1 MKNIRKTLFLIL
13 SFLLP
18 VVTVFIK
25 NIIHFAD
32 FPEAF
37 SWVFKY
43 PSCFLFEYTCLLIF
57 EGLIF
62 SLFQSVWP
70 AFLISTLFLGLVS
83 LVNYY
88 KVIINGM
95 PLVLSELGMAGEFSE
110 IAGFALPQI
119 TINKYIIWAI
129 VLLFIF
135 LILSGIS
142 NRKTKFSK
150 KTRMITGLVS
160 FFLLLVFLFTPI
172 FKSWAISFDKG
183 TMSQEDRVNKYT
195 TALGLYSTYA
205 RDSKKGDVY
214 TAERRDNIEKE
225 LENIGNNEE
234 DSKTPT
240 VIFLMSESFF
250 DVTKLG
256 GVTFQKD
263 PIPNFRRLSETHTS
277 GEFISSAYC
286 GGTGNVEMEVLTGIA
301 GYHLKESEAIT
312 NIWPREKYKEI
323 PVITDIFKNYRYS
336 TTFIHSYNSNLY
348 NRSITY
354 DSFGFDNFIFEDGFS
369 KKAEKK
375 GGYISDMALA
385 DKIISLYRNK
395 GKNPM
400 FLFAVSM
407 ENHQP
412 FYENKFG
419 GQKFVEIK
427 SDVLL
432 EEHKK
437 SLQSYV
443 NGVYDADRALGR
455 LTDYFKNVN
464 EDVMIVFFG
473 DHLPNL
479 LGNSGETV
487 YSKTGYVPTADSSLW
502 TLDELK
508 KMLTTDYLIWT
519 NYEDEPLPDKTE
531 SSLFLGL
538 SVVERLGLKKTD
550 YYNWLS
556 SYIKPDI
563 LMSRSRLFVDT
574 DDVASAS
581 AEGEMEEKNKEYACA
596 IYDIVYGENK
606 IFKK

>member
-1 MKNIRKTLFLIL
+1 MKNLRKTLFIIL

-18 VVTVFIK
+18 VVTVFMN

-32 FPEAF
+32 FPKAF
-37 SWVFKY
+37 SWFLKY
-43 PSCFLFEYTCLLIF
+43 PSCFFFEYTVLLIF

-62 SLFQSVWP
+62 SIFNSVWP
-70 AFLISTLFLGLVS
+70 AFFISALFLGVVS
-83 LVNYY
+83 LINYY

-95 PLVLSELGMAGEFSE
+95 PLVLSELGMAGEFNE

-119 TINKYIIWAI
+119 TVNKYIILGIA
-129 VLLFIF
+129 LLFQF
-135 LILSGIS
+135 SILSGIS
-142 NRKTKFSK
+142 NWKIKFSK
-150 KTRMITGLVS
+150 KTRLITGAISV
-160 FFLLLVFLFTPI
+160 FLTFLFLFTPL
-172 FKSWAISFDKG
+172 FKAWAISFDKG
-183 TMSQEDRVNKYT
+183 TMSQEERVTKYT
-195 TALGLYSTYA
+195 TVLGLYSTYA

-214 TAERRDNIEKE
+214 TLERREKIEKE

-250 DVTKLG
+250 DVTKLQ

-263 PIPNFRRLSETHTS
+263 PIPNFHRLSKTHTS

-312 NIWPREKYKEI
+312 NIMPRDKYKEI
-323 PVITDIFKNYRYS
+323 PVITDIFKNYGYS

-354 DSFGFDNFIFEDGFS
+354 DSFGFDNVIFEDGFS
-369 KKAEKK
+369 ERAERK

-385 DKIISLYRNK
+385 EKIISLYRNK
-395 GKNPM
+395 GKTPM

-419 GQKFVEIK
+419 GKKFVEIK
-427 SDVLL
+427 SDIL
-432 EEHKK
+432 EDGHLK

-455 LTDYFKNVN
+455 LTNYFKNVN

-487 YSKTGYVPTADSSLW
+487 YSKTGYISSVDSSIW
-502 TLDELK
+502 TPDELK

-519 NYEDEPLPDKTE
+519 NYEEEPLPDKTE

-563 LMSRSRLFVDT
+563 LMSRSRLFVDSSGDAT
-574 DDVASAS
+574 DKAD
-581 AEGEMEEKNKEYACA
+581 GEIMETDKKYAAA

>member
-1 MKNIRKTLFLIL
+1 MKNTRKILFLIL
-13 SFLLP
+13 SFILP
-18 VVTVFIK
+18 FAVIVIQ
-25 NIIHFAD
+25 NIIHFASFGD
-32 FPEAF
+32 AF
-37 SWVFKY
+37 SWIFRY
-43 PSCFLFEYTCLLIF
+43 PSCFFFEYIVLLIF

-62 SLFQSVWP
+62 SLFGSVWP
-70 AFLISTLFLGLVS
+70 AFLLSGLFMGILS
-83 LVNYY
+83 LINYY

-95 PLVLSELGMAGEFSE
+95 PLVLSEFGLAGEFSE

-119 TINKYIIWAI
+119 KMNTYIIWAI
-129 VLLFIF
+129 VLLAVF
-135 LILSGIS
+135 LVLSGIIQIGI
-142 NRKTKFSK
+142 KFPK
-150 KTRMITGLVS
+150 KTRLIVGASSV
-160 FFLLLVFLFTPI
+160 LLAIVFLFTPL
-172 FKSWAISFDKG
+172 FRAWAISFDKG
-183 TMSQEDRVNKYT
+183 TMSQEERVTKYT
-195 TALGLYSTYA
+195 TALGLYATYA

-214 TAERRDNIEKE
+214 TLERKDRIEKE
-225 LENIGNNEE
+225 LESIENNEM
-234 DSKTPT
+234 DLKTPT

-250 DVTKLG
+250 DVTKLD

-263 PIPNFRRLSETHTS
+263 PVSNYHRLSKNHTS
-277 GEFISSAYC
+277 GEFLSSAYC

-312 NIWPREKYKEI
+312 NIMPREKYKEI
-323 PVITDIFKNYRYS
+323 PVITDIFKNYGYS

-354 DSFGFDNFIFEDGFS
+354 DSFGFDNVIFEDGFS
-369 KKAEKK
+369 GSAERK
-375 GGYISDMALA
+375 GGYISDRALT
-385 DKIISLYRNK
+385 DKIISLYKNK

-427 SDVLL
+427 SDAL
-432 EEHKK
+432 EDGHLK

-443 NGVYDADRALGR
+443 NGVYDADKALGR

-464 EDVMIVFFG
+464 DDVMIVFFG

-487 YSKTGYVPTADSSLW
+487 YSKTGYVPTADSSEW
-502 TLDELK
+502 TSDELK
-508 KMLTTDYLIWT
+508 KMLSTDYLIWT
-519 NYEDEPLPDKTE
+519 NYEEEPLPDKTE

-556 SYIKPDI
+556 NYIKPYI
-563 LMSRSRLFVDT
+563 LMSRSRLFVDNLGN
-574 DDVASAS
+574 ASEK
-581 AEGEMEEKNKEYACA
+581 AEDTFLEKDKEYAAA